1 MNIYDNALHIL
12 QDCFNNTHS
21 IIEAKT
27 QSEGALLELLQKHK
41 DAENDI
47 RLAILHFYDQCGL
60 DAFVHYDKK
69 ELHIITRIKNQQHN
83 IYVQRICDFLT
94 KHKAKLYEREPS
106 KEDFEEFF
114 QYVDSILDVQCES
127 TKRDLI
133 KIALRNVFGIQ
144 PRDALFFKDG
154 SIKLKK
160 FDYEIVQINK
170 EVRDIDDKAHMFILS
185 NEHKTSI
192 DKALE
197 SINIQSL
204 IMQNT
209 LQILQNDI
217 HLAQIDVLGFN
228 KKFHFFAIQKMRIFL
243 ESLPLGHIDS
253 IQKTIY
259 CLSLVQKYA
268 WVMFEVVAKELLDL
282 CAKDDP
288 NALNFVGFYNG
299 SSIELNKKIYTKPL
313 IVDKNGDPW
322 TLPLI
327 KETLH
332 NKASVEFDI
341 QNLQMQI
348 SNTQERILN
357 ITSSL
362 AQEELKHKVN
372 IVKVESC
379 NDTLETKNRELR
391 ILVDKQVAKSKIDA
405 LSEEINTNI
414 LEKSK
419 ALGEVEN
426 TQKHINALNEEHIA
440 LLSLQERLQGQ
451 VSYALKKNKDKF
463 SRYDL
468 LLRALANAI
477 ENAKNLV

>member
-1 MNIYDNALHIL
+1 
-12 QDCFNNTHS
+12 
-21 IIEAKT
+21 
-27 QSEGALLELLQKHK
+27 
-41 DAENDI
+41 
-47 RLAILHFYDQCGL
+47 
-60 DAFVHYDKK
+60 
-69 ELHIITRIKNQQHN
+69 
-83 IYVQRICDFLT
+83 
-94 KHKAKLYEREPS
+94 
-106 KEDFEEFF
+106 
-114 QYVDSILDVQCES
+114 
-127 TKRDLI
+127 
-133 KIALRNVFGIQ
+133 
-144 PRDALFFKDG
+144 
-154 SIKLKK
+154 
-160 FDYEIVQINK
+160 
-170 EVRDIDDKAHMFILS
+170 
-185 NEHKTSI
+185 
-192 DKALE
+192 
-197 SINIQSL
+197 
-204 IMQNT
+204 
-209 LQILQNDI
+209 
-217 HLAQIDVLGFN
+217 
-228 KKFHFFAIQKMRIFL
+228 
-243 ESLPLGHIDS
+243 
-253 IQKTIY
+253 
-259 CLSLVQKYA
+259 
-268 WVMFEVVAKELLDL
+268 MFEVVAKELLDL